1 MSTTLIERIAAL
13 VDSGETS
20 RSGLARAAGLH
31 PNSLRKL
38 GAADWNP
45 TADTLVRLERLL
57 DSDTASVLVG
67 AEAIIDE
74 ARNGRMFIL
83 VDDDDRENEGDLII
97 PAQMATPDAI
107 NFMARHG
114 RGLICLALGKE
125 RVDALGLEP
134 MARSNG
140 SRHET
145 AFTVSIE
152 ARVGVTTGISAADRA
167 RTIAVAIDS
176 ANGSDALVS
185 PGHVFPL
192 VARPGGVLVR
202 AGHTEAAVDVA
213 RLAGLNPSGV
223 ICEIMREDGTMARLD
238 DLMLFARDHGMKIGT
253 IRDLIAYRLKKDH
266 MVARVAET
274 RFTSRRGV
282 EWAAQVFRD
291 KTTGAE
297 QLALVKGPLD
307 PSQPVLVR
315 MHSLD
320 LFADVL
326 GESSERAGLLEGAMA
341 MIEAEGA
348 GVIVA
353 LHAAS
358 PGSLSRATD
367 LRSGKSGDNSAGL
380 RDYGVGAQIL
390 AALGIHDM
398 ILLSN
403 TRHSP
408 VALGGYGLAIIEERG
423 IAPIAADRAA

>member
-1 MSTTLIERIAAL
+1 MSTTLIERLEAIIAT
-13 VDSGETS
+13 GEVS

-38 GAADWNP
+38 GSDEWNP
-45 TADTLVRLERLL
+45 TADTLTRLEKLIHSGT
-57 DSDTASVLVG
+57 DVLVG
-67 AEAIIDE
+67 PEAIIDE

-114 RGLICLALGKE
+114 RGLICLAITKD
-125 RVDALGLEP
+125 RADQLGLEP
-134 MARSNG
+134 MTRTNRSRN
-140 SRHET
+140 ET

-152 ARVGVTTGISAADRA
+152 AVEGISTGISAADRA
-167 RTIAVAIDS
+167 RTIAVAIDAS
-176 ANGSDALVS
+176 NGPDAIVS

-192 VARPGGVLVR
+192 IARPGGVLVR
-202 AGHTEAAVDVA
+202 AGHTEAAVDVS

-223 ICEIMREDGTMARLD
+223 ICEIMREDGTMARLE
-238 DLMLFARDHGMKIGT
+238 DLMDFARTHGLKIGT

-266 MVARVAET
+266 LVERVAT
-274 RFTSRRGV
+274 SPFTASSGAK
-282 EWAAQVFRD
+282 WQAQVFRD
-291 KTTGAE
+291 KASGEE
-297 QLALVKGPLD
+297 QLALVYGTLD
-307 PSQPVLVR
+307 TTQPVLVR

-326 GESSERAGLLEGAMA
+326 GEAGPRSGVLQGAMRQ
-341 MIEAEGA
+341 IEANGS
-348 GVIVA
+348 GVVVT
-353 LHAAS
+353 LHAAA
-358 PGSLSRATD
+358 PGSLSRSID
-367 LRSGKSGDNSAGL
+367 LRSGKPAEAGDAVRG
-380 RDYGVGAQIL
+380 YGTGAQIL

-408 VALGGYGLAIIEERG
+408 VGLSGYGLAIVEER
-423 IAPIAADRAA
+423 PIEVTA

>member
-1 MSTTLIERIAAL
+1 MANQLIERLNAIIET
-13 VDSGETS
+13 GEIS

-38 GAADWNP
+38 GSPEWNP
-45 TADTLVRLERLL
+45 TADTLGRLEKLL
-57 DSDTASVLVG
+57 ARGTAEVLVG
-67 AEAIIDE
+67 PEAIIDE

-83 VDDDDRENEGDLII
+83 VDDDDRENEGDLVI

-114 RGLICLALGKE
+114 RGLICLALTKD
-125 RVDALGLEP
+125 RVDALGLP
-134 MARSNG
+134 LMSRNNG
-140 SRHET
+140 TRHET

-152 ARVGVTTGISAADRA
+152 AKTGVSTGISAADRA
-167 RTIAVAIDS
+167 RTIAVAID
-176 ANGSDALVS
+176 ANNSSEDLVS

-202 AGHTEAAVDVA
+202 AGHTEAAVDVS

-238 DLMLFARDHGMKIGT
+238 DLIEFARTHGLKIGT
-253 IRDLIAYRLKKDH
+253 IRDLIAYRLRRDH
-266 MVARVAET
+266 LVERVAAT
-274 RFTSRRGV
+274 PFNSPSGR
-282 EWAAQVFRD
+282 EWQAQVFRD
-291 KTTGAE
+291 KATGAE
-297 QLALVKGPLD
+297 QLALILGPLN
-307 PSQPVLVR
+307 PEEPVMVR

-326 GESSERAGLLEGAMA
+326 GEPSVRGGLLPGALG
-341 MIEAEGA
+341 MIEEQGS

-358 PGSLSRATD
+358 PGSLSRAAD
-367 LRSGKSGDNSAGL
+367 RRVGKEVEEGEALRS
-380 RDYGVGAQIL
+380 YGIGAQIL

-398 ILLSN
+398 ILLTN
-403 TRHSP
+403 TRHTP
-408 VALGGYGLAIIEERG
+408 VGLSGYGLAIVEERCIG
-423 IAPIAADRAA
+423 GGEA